1 MQLVVIAKRAGAADL
16 MERGM
21 TAMATIQASFS
32 IDRHYAASPAEV
44 FAAFSDAERKR
55 RWFAEGEGW
64 QVDEFSADFRIGGW
78 ERSRF
83 RFQGGPEISND
94 TTYLDIVTD
103 QRIVIAYV
111 MALAGVRFSAS
122 LATIAFTPEG
132 NGTRLTYVEQD
143 SFLDGQDGSVDR
155 EAGCRGLLEIL
166 AREVEKLSVAA

>member
-1 MQLVVIAKRAGAADL
+1 
-16 MERGM
+16 M

-32 IDRHYAASPAEV
+32 IDRYYAASPAEV

-64 QVDEFSADFRIGGW
+64 EVDEFSLDFRVGGL

-94 TTYLDIVTD
+94 TTYLDIVAD
-103 QRIVIAYV
+103 QSIVIAYV
-111 MALAGVRFSAS
+111 MALAGVSFSAS
-122 LATIAFTPEG
+122 LASIEFKPEG

-143 SFLDGQDGSVDR
+143 SFLNGQDGSVDR
-155 EAGCRGLLEIL
+155 EAGCRGLLDIL
-166 AREVEKLSVAA
+166 AGEVEKLPAAA